1 MTTYNA
7 GTLSQWVRDDYQ
19 RRRVVGMYEEDA
31 VDRLERLTA
40 LLEEFVEKGPPGC
53 ACIVTRHG
61 GMVYEK
67 YLGYADR
74 EKKKEISQE
83 TIYRLFSN
91 SKPITCAAALILYE
105 RGAYLLSDP
114 LSDYLPEFKDVS
126 VYRSAAGAAPEA
138 TPANGPIRI
147 VDLFT
152 MTSGLCYP
160 GDSPETARRTRDVLH
175 DLDQKEGSKYDIR
188 AASRALAGVPLAFDP
203 GAGWMYGTSH
213 DVLGAL
219 IEVLSGKTLGRFMQ
233 DEIFDPLGMKD
244 TFFRLP
250 EEKKA
255 RLCSMYD
262 LAPDGSLTKNS
273 TMDANYRPDALL
285 ETGGGGLLSTIG
297 DHSRFTQMLTCGGVL
312 NGEQIL
318 GRKTV
323 QLMSTNH
330 LKPHQLAQYN
340 WDFLAGY
347 GYGLGVRVMM
357 DRAAG
362 GSNGSLGEFGWGGLA
377 GTWALVDPL
386 EELSVVYAEQMI
398 PSLEARQIPRLR
410 NVIYGAL

>member
-1 MTTYNA
+1 M
-7 GTLSQWVRDDYQ
+7 
-19 RRRVVGMYEEDA
+19 
-31 VDRLERLTA
+31 DRLERLTP
-40 LLEEFVEKGPPGC
+40 LLEDFVEKGPPGC
-53 ACIVTRHG
+53 ACIVTHRG
-61 GMVYEK
+61 GVVYEK

-74 EKKKEISQE
+74 EKKKEISPE
-83 TIYRLFSN
+83 TIYRIFSN
-91 SKPITCAAALILYE
+91 SKPITCTAALILYE

-114 LSDYLPEFKDVS
+114 LSDYLPEFKEMS
-126 VYRSAAGAAPEA
+126 VYRSATDAAPSA
-138 TPANGPIRI
+138 SPANGPIRI
-147 VDLFT
+147 RDLFT
-152 MTSGLCYP
+152 MTSGLCYA
-160 GDSPETARRTRDVLH
+160 GDSPETARRTRDVLRE
-175 DLDQKEGSKYDIR
+175 LDEREGSRCDIR
-188 AASRALAGVPLAFDP
+188 DMSRALAGVPLAFDP

-244 TFFRLP
+244 TSFRLP

-255 RLCSMYD
+255 RLCSLYD
-262 LAPDGSLTKNS
+262 LSSDGSLTKNS
-273 TMDANYRPDALL
+273 SMDAHYRPDAIL

-297 DHSRFTQMLTCGGVL
+297 DLSRFSQMLGCGGL
-312 NGEQIL
+312 LHGAQIV

-323 QLMSTNH
+323 QLMASNH
-330 LKPHQLAQYN
+330 LQPRQLAQYN

-357 DRAAG
+357 DRAAA
-362 GSNGSLGEFGWGGLA
+362 GSNGSVGEFGWGGLA
-377 GTWALVDPL
+377 GTWALVDPA
-386 EELSVVYAEQMI
+386 EELSVVYAAQMI

>member
-1 MTTYNA
+1 
-7 GTLSQWVRDDYQ
+7 
-19 RRRVVGMYEEDA
+19 
-31 VDRLERLTA
+31 VDRLERLTP

-53 ACIVTRHG
+53 ACMVTRRG
-61 GMVYEK
+61 GVVYEK

-74 EKKKEISQE
+74 EKKKEISPE

-114 LSDYLPEFKDVS
+114 LSDYLPEFKDMG
-126 VYRSAAGAAPEA
+126 VYRSAAGVTPEA
-138 TPANGPIRI
+138 TPAKGPIRI

-175 DLDQKEGSKYDIR
+175 ELDEKEGSKYDIR
-188 AASRALAGVPLAFDP
+188 AMSRALAGVPLAFDP

-244 TFFRLP
+244 TSFRLP

-255 RLCSMYD
+255 RLCGLYD
-262 LAPDGSLTKNS
+262 FAPDGSLAKNS
-273 TMDANYRPDALL
+273 SMDTNYRPDALL

-297 DHSRFTQMLTCGGVL
+297 DHSRFTQMFTCGGVL
-312 NGEQIL
+312 NGVQIL

-323 QLMSTNH
+323 QLMSANQ

-347 GYGLGVRVMM
+347 GYGLGVRVMV

-362 GSNGSLGEFGWGGLA
+362 GSNGSAGEFGWGGLA
-377 GTWALVDPL
+377 GTWALADPA
-386 EELSVVYAEQMI
+386 EELSVVYAQQMI

>member
-1 MTTYNA
+1 
-7 GTLSQWVRDDYQ
+7 
-19 RRRVVGMYEEDA
+19 
-31 VDRLERLTA
+31 VDRLERLTP

-53 ACIVTRHG
+53 ACIVMRRG
-61 GMVYEK
+61 GVVYEK

-74 EKKKEISQE
+74 EKKKEISPE

-114 LSDYLPEFKDVS
+114 VSDYLPEFKDMS
-126 VYRSAAGAAPEA
+126 VYRSAAEN
-138 TPANGPIRI
+138 TPHVSPAKGPIRI
-147 VDLFT
+147 ADLFT

-160 GDSPETARRTRDVLH
+160 GDSPETARRTRDVLK
-175 DLDQKEGSKYDIR
+175 DLEEKEGSKCDIR
-188 AASRALAGVPLAFDP
+188 AMSRALAGIPLAFDP

-255 RLCSMYD
+255 RLCCLYD
-262 LAPDGSLTKNS
+262 LSSDGSLTKNNS
-273 TMDANYRPDALL
+273 MDSNYRPDALL

-297 DHSRFTQMLTCGGVL
+297 DHSRFAQMLGCGGL
-312 NGEQIL
+312 FNGEQIL

-323 QLMSTNH
+323 QLMSSNH
-330 LKPHQLAQYN
+330 LRPNQLADYN

-357 DRAAG
+357 DRSVG
-362 GSNGSLGEFGWGGLA
+362 GSNGSAGEFGWSGLA
-377 GTWALVDPL
+377 GTWALVDPA
-386 EELSVVYAEQMI
+386 EELSAVYAQQMI
-398 PSLEARQIPRLR
+398 PNLEARHMPRLR
-410 NVIYGAL
+410 NVLYGAL